1 MPLLRRRIVGYSL
14 FAAGILILAG
24 VLLAVLSIQFAWA
37 FELSALALAVGFGA
51 IGLAEEGVMRLAF
64 AGAAVGWVL
73 VAATGFATG
82 EAGVFGTV
90 GEFIAAVGGLV
101 GGILAYRH
109 RLFASTSSA
118 TGRRRADLLF
128 LIATI
133 VTVVYLANT
142 FRTFL
147 PVIGYIILAAVW
159 GLSIVA
165 SAILVLRRR

>member
-24 VLLAVLSIQFAWA
+24 VLLALIDIQFAWA
-37 FELSALALAVGFGA
+37 FELSALALAVAFGA

-90 GEFIAAVGGLV
+90 GEFIAAVGGLA
-101 GGILAYRH
+101 GGILAFRKGT
-109 RLFASTSSA
+109 F
-118 TGRRRADLLF
+118 GRRAALLF
-128 LIATI
+128 LIAMI
-133 VTVVYLANT
+133 ITVVYLADT
-142 FRTFL
+142 FHTFL
-147 PVIGYIILAAVW
+147 PLIGYIILAALW
-159 GLSIVA
+159 GASLVVA
-165 SAILVLRRR
+165 SVLILRRR

>member
-24 VLLAVLSIQFAWA
+24 VLLAVLGIQFAWA
-37 FELSALALAVGFGA
+37 FELSALALAVAFGA
-51 IGLAEEGVMRLAF
+51 IGLAEDGTMRLAF

-82 EAGVFGTV
+82 EAGIFGTV

-101 GGILAYRH
+101 GGILVFR
-109 RLFASTSSA
+109 RGLFASTSSA
-118 TGRRRADLLF
+118 IGRRADLVY
-128 LIATI
+128 LIAMI
-133 VTVVYLANT
+133 VTVLYLANT

>member
-24 VLLAVLSIQFAWA
+24 VLLAVLDIQFAWA
-37 FELSALALAVGFGA
+37 FELSALALAVAFGA

-90 GEFIAAVGGLV
+90 GEFIAAVGGLA
-101 GGILAYRH
+101 GGILAFRKGT
-109 RLFASTSSA
+109 F
-118 TGRRRADLLF
+118 GRRADLLF
-128 LIATI
+128 LIAMI
-133 VTVVYLANT
+133 ITVVYLADT
-142 FRTFL
+142 FHTFMPL
-147 PVIGYIILAAVW
+147 IGYIILAALW
-159 GLSIVA
+159 GASLVVA
-165 SAILVLRRR
+165 SILILRRR